1 MKPVFKCEY
10 CNFMGTKET
19 VEGEKFNL
27 KDIEEIW
34 LAEIDNND
42 YNKNIDVKRYDSE
55 IYTDED
61 FMDLLEEVSKDMMC
75 MPHRCRRL
83 LVESNDGY
91 YNRKQIERFIVD
103 GKSYNTDALL
113 CGRLEEDYD
122 NKRII

>member
-1 MKPVFKCEY
+1 MVVI
-10 CNFMGTKET
+10 ET

-42 YNKNIDVKRYDSE
+42 YNKNIDVKRYNSG

-61 FMDLLEEVSKDMMC
+61 FMDLLEEVSNDMAC

-83 LVESNDGY
+83 LVELNGGY
-91 YNRKQIERFIVD
+91 YNRKQIERFVVD
-103 GKSYNTDALL
+103 SKSYNTDALL
-113 CGRLEEDYD
+113 CGRLEEDYM
-122 NKRII
+122 N

>member
-1 MKPVFKCEY
+1 MVVI
-10 CNFMGTKET
+10 ET

-34 LAEIDNND
+34 LAEIDNNN
-42 YNKNIDVKRYDSE
+42 YNKNINVKRYNIG

-61 FMDLLEEVSKDMMC
+61 FMDLLEEVSRDMIC

-83 LVESNDGY
+83 LVEPNDGY

-103 GKSYNTDALL
+103 GKSYNADALL
-113 CGRLEEDYD
+113 CGRLEKDHM
-122 NKRII
+122 N

>member
-1 MKPVFKCEY
+1 MVVI
-10 CNFMGTKET
+10 ET
-19 VEGEKFNL
+19 LEGEKFNL

-61 FMDLLEEVSKDMMC
+61 FMDLLEEVSKDMMR

-83 LVESNDGY
+83 LVELNEGY
-91 YNRKQIERFIVD
+91 YNRKQIERFTVD
-103 GKSYNTDALL
+103 GKSYNADTLL
-113 CGRLEEDYD
+113 RGKLEGDYD

>member
-1 MKPVFKCEY
+1 MVVI
-10 CNFMGTKET
+10 ET

-42 YNKNIDVKRYDSE
+42 YNKNIDVKRYDSG

-61 FMDLLEEVSKDMMC
+61 FMDLLEEISQDMIC
-75 MPHRCRRL
+75 MPHRYRRL
-83 LVESNDGY
+83 LVEPHDGY

-103 GKSYNTDALL
+103 GKSYNADTLL
-113 CGRLEEDYD
+113 CGRLEEDYM
-122 NKRII
+122 N

>member
-1 MKPVFKCEY
+1 MVVI
-10 CNFMGTKET
+10 ET

-42 YNKNIDVKRYDSE
+42 YNKNIDVKRYDSG

-61 FMDLLEEVSKDMMC
+61 FMDLLEEISQDMIC

-83 LVESNDGY
+83 LVELNDRY

-103 GKSYNTDALL
+103 SKSYNADTLL
-113 CGRLEEDYD
+113 CGRLWGDYD
-122 NKRII
+122 DKRIILSKAVNHFA

>member
-1 MKPVFKCEY
+1 MVVI
-10 CNFMGTKET
+10 ET

-27 KDIEEIW
+27 KDIKEIW

-42 YNKNIDVKRYDSE
+42 YNKNVDVKRYNSG

-61 FMDLLEEVSKDMMC
+61 FMNLLEEVSNDMVC

-83 LVESNDGY
+83 LVELNDGY

-103 GKSYNTDALL
+103 GKSYNADTLL
-113 CGRLEEDYD
+113 RGRLEEDHVNWKRSISKND
-122 NKRII
+122 DKRIIW

>member
-1 MKPVFKCEY
+1 MVVI
-10 CNFMGTKET
+10 ET
-19 VEGEKFNL
+19 VEGKKFNL

-42 YNKNIDVKRYDSE
+42 YNKNIDVKRYNSG

-61 FMDLLEEVSKDMMC
+61 FMDLLEEVSKDMIR

-83 LVESNDGY
+83 LVEPNDGY

-103 GKSYNTDALL
+103 GKLYNADALL
-113 CGRLEEDYD
+113 CGRLGEDYD

>member
-1 MKPVFKCEY
+1 MVVI
-10 CNFMGTKET
+10 ET

-103 GKSYNTDALL
+103 GKSYNTDTLL
-113 CGRLEEDYD
+113 CGRLEEEDQI
-122 NKRII
+122 KRKIENDKNN

>member
-1 MKPVFKCEY
+1 MVVI
-10 CNFMGTKET
+10 ET
-19 VEGEKFNL
+19 VKGEKFNL

-61 FMDLLEEVSKDMMC
+61 FMYLLEEISNDIVC

-83 LVESNDGY
+83 LVESHDGY
-91 YNRKQIERFIVD
+91 YNRKQIERFVVG
-103 GKSYNTDALL
+103 GKSYNADILL
-113 CGRLEEDYD
+113 RGRLEEDHID
-122 NKRII
+122 